1 MSIFA
6 QGIIITILKDVCYDH
21 PKKNPN
27 LFLLLIKKNI
37 LLKQSKQTLLLL
49 CESEC

>member
-21 PKKNPN
+21 PKKNQTYFC
-27 LFLLLIKKNI
+27 FLLKGIF
-37 LLKQSKQTLLLL
+37 
-49 CESEC
+49 C

>member
-21 PKKNPN
+21 PKKTK
-27 LFLLLIKKNI
+27 LI
-37 LLKQSKQTLLLL
+37 SA
-49 CESEC
+49 SY

>member
-21 PKKNPN
+21 PKKTQTYFC
-27 LFLLLIKKNI
+27 FLLKRIF
-37 LLKQSKQTLLLL
+37 
-49 CESEC
+49 C

>member
-6 QGIIITILKDVCYDH
+6 QGIIITILKDACYDH
-21 PKKNPN
+21 PKKPN
-27 LFLLLIKKNI
+27 LFLLLIRKTI